1 MKFELNDLKTGDTV
15 FVQGHAVNRVFKECK
30 VLDPEDS
37 YILFL
42 VMRNNQDKVILM
54 NPDYGSFPVKC
65 IRLSEVGCVKRGG
78 VLLYP
83 KAFLTAKEKAFIL
96 NLKSILQPSTR
107 LIKYQSLGGVTENIA
122 LLDVKSVLKTQETVN
137 FPSFRANSLYK
148 GLNANEEY
156 TLESLGIILEE

>member
-1 MKFELNDLKTGDTV
+1 MKFKIGDLETGDV
-15 FVQGHAVNRVFKECK
+15 VLVQGKAVNRVCERQ
-30 VLDPEDS
+30 VTDPDNS

-42 VMRNNQDKVILM
+42 AMRNNQNKVVLM
-54 NPDYGSFPVKC
+54 NPDYGSFPVEC
-65 IRLSEVGCVKRGG
+65 ISLSELGSVKRDGE
-78 VLLYP
+78 LLYP
-83 KAFLTAKEKAFIL
+83 KAFLTAEEKAFIL

-122 LLDVKSVLKTQETVN
+122 LLDVKTVLKRQETVN

-156 TLESLGIILEE
+156 TLESLGIVLEDE